1 MVADPLPG
9 SRSDSELLKA
19 CRTDPDAFASF
30 YRRYAE
36 GINRFFRRRVDGP
49 ETADDLTSETF
60 AEVLRSV
67 KRYRG
72 TSDESAVAWL
82 YGIARNLLRQYH
94 RRKAVAITARRKL
107 GIPLRAETP
116 VEYDEVD
123 ERLSARRHD
132 LGTALDQ
139 LPAGQRVAL
148 ELRVVHDLSY
158 EEIAARLNTSQLT
171 ARMRVSRALRA
182 LNAHLKGAST

>member
-1 MVADPLPG
+1 MPG
-9 SRSDSELLKA
+9 SRSDTELLKA

-30 YRRYAE
+30 YRRHAE
-36 GINRFFRRRVDGP
+36 GINRFFRRRVDGS

-72 TSDESAVAWL
+72 TSDEREVAWL
-82 YGIARNLLRQYH
+82 YGIARNLLHQYH

-116 VEYDEVD
+116 AEYDEVD

-132 LGTALDQ
+132 LGTALDK

-158 EEIAARLNTSQLT
+158 EEIATRLNTSQLT

-182 LNAHLKGAST
+182 LHTHMKGAST